1 MRKSLRHKADSLS
14 HSPTEA
20 AEQELV
26 VVWLKARKPPL
37 QFAAVPNGGRRSPR
51 EAAALARQGVRKGV
65 PDLLVFDATRAG
77 EVGLAIEMK
86 RRSGGTVSPH
96 QKDWHK
102 ALRERGWRVEVC
114 RGADEAI
121 AVLRDAYDPVEQ
133 AT

>member
-1 MRKSLRHKADSLS
+1 MRKSTRHDSDSLS

-26 VVWLKARKPPL
+26 VVWIRARKPPL
-37 QFAAVPNGGRRSPR
+37 RFAAVPNGGRRSPR

-65 PDLLVFDATRAG
+65 PDLLIFDPTRDG

-96 QKDWHK
+96 QRDWHE

-114 RGADEAI
+114 RGADAAI
-121 AVLRDAYDPVEQ
+121 AVLRSAYDAAE
-133 AT
+133 